1 MTITNIE
8 LLLNSYTIHFLKKIG
23 MDRAVTFTV
32 LGRVWHGIAGI
43 LTIWIIA
50 RFLSPEEQGFY
61 FTFASILTLQVF
73 VELGLSMVL
82 LQFASHEKAHLQW
95 TEGEVLSGNQI
106 AKERLS
112 SLIKL
117 TIKWYSIASLLVILC
132 VLPAGYYFFLKNQ
145 VKYSGVIWR
154 LPWIFLILSFSMFFF
169 VAPFLSILEGCGKV
183 KDVAKLRFKQ
193 AIIANLLLWIGLV
206 AGGGLFAASLVH
218 IGGFA
223 VIAYWLGNG
232 WRKDFFKDM
241 LTLKAKQGVKISWR
255 QEIFPFQWKIAL
267 SWISGFFIFALFNPV
282 LFAYHGAKIAGQMGL
297 TLTAY
302 NGITIISMA
311 WINTKVPAFGGFIA
325 KKEFNKLDSLF
336 FRVLWQSLTVVVLL
350 TIIFI
355 GIVYLLQTIQH
366 PISDRFLPSLP
377 ILLLGGVTVI
387 NHIVFAQA
395 AYLRAHKQE
404 PFLLNSVIGGIL
416 MAFSTYF
423 LGKWYGAFGAAA
435 GYFFLALIIGLSW
448 AMWIFISKRRQW
460 HQGEKLI

>member
-23 MDRAVTFTV
+23 IDRAVTFTV
-32 LGRVWHGIAGI
+32 LGKVWHGIAGI

-95 TEGEVLSGNQI
+95 TEGEVLSGNHI

-117 TIKWYSIASLLVILC
+117 TIKWYGIASLLVILC
-132 VLPAGYYFFLKNQ
+132 ILPAGYYFFLKNQ
-145 VKYSGVIWR
+145 VKYSGVIWQ

-169 VAPFLSILEGCGKV
+169 VVPFLSILEGCGKV

-193 AIIANLLLWIGLV
+193 GIIANLLLWIGLV
-206 AGGGLFAASLVH
+206 AGWGLFAASLVY
-218 IGGFA
+218 IGGFV
-223 VIAYWLGNG
+223 VISYWMGNA

-366 PISDRFLPSLP
+366 PIGDRFLPSLP

-448 AMWIFISKRRQW
+448 ATWIFISKRRQW